1 MRRMWMLMWRRCGH
15 LLSRAGGRQAG
26 SGDGDSS
33 SRRELLKAGPM
44 KFDDELMID
53 LVSDAMMKN
62 LLPFYT
68 ASAHAIFQR

>member
-1 MRRMWMLMWRRCGH
+1 
-15 LLSRAGGRQAG
+15 
-26 SGDGDSS
+26 
-33 SRRELLKAGPM
+33 M

-53 LVSDAMMKN
+53 LVSDAMMN